1 MSLKKIGVLIS
12 GNGSNL
18 QALIDQVHQLSAEIV
33 VVISNQADAY
43 GLKRGRAAKIAS
55 LFLDP
60 NDYPNNAAYDRALLA
75 CLKEHQVDLVVL
87 AGYMKIVTA
96 EFVQAFPHA
105 IINIHPS
112 LIPSFCGKG
121 YYGMTVH
128 EKVRASGVKITGATV
143 HFVNECADDGP
154 IIAQKAL
161 MIADEDTAESIQKK
175 VLVLEHQLLP
185 QVVADFC
192 KEGFRVDGR
201 IVKKRKKKDG
211 NKDD

>member
-18 QALIDQVHQLSAEIV
+18 QALIDQVHQLDAEIV
-33 VVISNQADAY
+33 VVISNKADAY
-43 GLKRGRAAKIAS
+43 GLKRARAVNIDAI
-55 LFLDP
+55 FLDP
-60 NDYPNNAAYDRALLA
+60 QDYTNNLSYDQALIAY
-75 CLKEHQVDLVVL
+75 LKDYQVDLVVL

-96 EFVQAFPHA
+96 EFVQAFPNA

-121 YYGMTVH
+121 YYGMKVH
-128 EKVRASGVKITGATV
+128 EKVWESGVKISGATV

-154 IIAQKAL
+154 IIAQKAIQL
-161 MIADEDTAESIQKK
+161 DDDDSPESIQKK

-185 QVVADFC
+185 QVVVDFC
-192 KEGFRVDGR
+192 KKGFVVEGR
-201 IVKKRKKKDG
+201 IVKKRK
-211 NKDD
+211 